1 MPPCRRVTS
10 TPEAHSGTMAHT
22 RRMSLGGRGDVRRVR
37 AENSSSARA
46 PDGDG
51 GAALTRRGG
60 HRGST
65 VTEAVRDVLAAE
77 GPTYTVLWPVP
88 SRHVPAEV
96 SQ

>member
-1 MPPCRRVTS
+1 
-10 TPEAHSGTMAHT
+10 MART
-22 RRMSLGGRGDVRRVR
+22 RRMSLGGTDGVSRVR
-37 AENSSSARA
+37 AENPSSARA

-51 GAALTRRGG
+51 GAAPTRRSG

-65 VTEAVRDVLAAE
+65 VTEAVREVLAAE
-77 GPTYTVLWPVP
+77 GPTSTVLWPVP